1 MYETICGADC
11 SQCPSKDICGGCVRT
26 QGKPFNKLCLVAT
39 CCLGKG
45 HKGCSQCQ
53 DQVCD
58 IREKTIAEFNALGI
72 KDMPKL
78 TQINELRGALINL
91 EYTKPNGEKF
101 KLLDDAEIY
110 LGTQVIKE
118 GTNKYYGLAA
128 NEEFLVVSEYGENGA
143 DPELIVYKKRNV

>member
-1 MYETICGADC
+1 M
-11 SQCPSKDICGGCVRT
+11 
-26 QGKPFNKLCLVAT
+26 
-39 CCLGKG
+39 
-45 HKGCSQCQ
+45 
-53 DQVCD
+53 
-58 IREKTIAEFNALGI
+58 
-72 KDMPKL
+72 
-78 TQINELRGALINL
+78 INL